1 MARFIRKQYIIKKD
15 MQYRLMLKILIFM
28 LFVAILVSWTVYLG
42 VYKTLIVDLSGEK
55 ITLINKMISFRM
67 MLWFLPSVLAIII
80 SSVFLTHK
88 IVGPIFVF
96 QRAIKRMSQGE
107 SVEKVWLRRHDYFK
121 DFADDLNDLINK
133 RST

>member
-1 MARFIRKQYIIKKD
+1 MARFIRKHYIIKKD
-15 MQYRLMLKILIFM
+15 FQYRLLLEILIFM
-28 LFVAILVSWTVYLG
+28 FFVAIIVSWTVYLG
-42 VYKTLIVDLSGEK
+42 VFKTLIVELSGEK

-96 QRAIKRMSQGE
+96 QRAIKRMAQGE
-107 SVEKVWLRRHDYFK
+107 IVEKVRLRQNDFLA
-121 DFADDLNDLINK
+121 DFADDLNALIDAH
-133 RST
+133 ST

>member
-1 MARFIRKQYIIKKD
+1 
-15 MQYRLMLKILIFM
+15 MLKILIFM